1 MAFLLIFLP
10 FLGFSSGVF
19 FGFVVESSLLTTL
32 NILLSFFVSL
42 CNMLDIVHTEF
53 LSIFKLFI

>member
-19 FGFVVESSLLTTL
+19 FGFAVESSLLTTL
-32 NILLSFFVSL
+32 NILLSFFVSFS
-42 CNMLDIVHTEF
+42 NMLDIVYIQF
-53 LSIFKLFI
+53 LSISKFFI